1 MNKKFSIKA
10 IALIIIIVLLTIL
23 IVSLS
28 SKEKDILPKKYE
40 YKRHTINTPNTTFKE
55 DYYTIIG
62 LSTTKEDYNNILLN
76 NNISIKVPVKKD
88 YENYNYLLV
97 VMKYDTC
104 SEKIIEK
111 EITINEDKVIVEF
124 DIDRKCGLCNTEYLL
139 YEISLPK
146 TINTRRNAEIKI
158 NYLDKALCKK

>member
-1 MNKKFSIKA
+1 MKNKFFISS
-10 IALIIIIVLLTIL
+10 LIITIIIVLITIL
-23 IVSLS
+23 IVFLN
-28 SKEKDILPKKYE
+28 SKENNIVQKNYQ
-40 YKRHTINTPNTTFKE
+40 YTRHTINMPTTTFE
-55 DYYTIIG
+55 QDYYTIIG

-76 NNISIKVPVKKD
+76 NNISIENPVKKD

-111 EITINEDKVIVEF
+111 EIIIKEEKAIIEF
-124 DIDRKCGLCNTEYLL
+124 DMDRKCGLCNTEYLL

-146 TINTRRNAEIKI
+146 TITTRRNTDIKI